1 MKRIILVLITL
12 FNITVNAQNLEQLT
26 RSREITEIRSNL
38 NLDGI
43 KDVQGKKQSNVD
55 GSPYLF
61 KTWNNLSKIIYEDK
75 EFVVAEFNYNIYSE
89 RFEAKLSED
98 SVVII
103 NPRNIEKIVINN
115 RIFGRYLDPEFQRNS
130 YFEEVAKVDDQLL
143 LKKYTV
149 KIKKGSLNPLT
160 KEKLTNDALVQD
172 EVFYLCDLK
181 DNKLKK
187 IKLKKSTVQSLFNK
201 DHIETVKSY
210 VKEQRLSYKDADDLK
225 KIVNYYNSI

>member
-1 MKRIILVLITL
+1 MLITL
-12 FNITVNAQNLEQLT
+12 FSISINAQDLEQLS
-26 RSREITEIRSNL
+26 RSREVTEIRSNL

-75 EFVVAEFNYNIYSE
+75 EFVITEFNYNIYSE

-115 RIFGRYLDPEFQRNS
+115 KTFGRYLDPVYQRNS
-130 YFEEVAKVDDQLL
+130 YFEEVAKVDGLLL

-149 KIKKGSLNPLT
+149 KIKPGALNPLT

-172 EVFYLCDLK
+172 EVFYLCDLNN
-181 DNKLKK
+181 NKLKK

-201 DHIETVKSY
+201 DHLETVKNY
-210 VKEQRLSYKDADDLK
+210 VKEQRLNYKDAEDIK
-225 KIVNYYNSI
+225 KIAKYYNSI